1 MKRVKLET
9 ALRNIKK
16 CDIPHLQDQAT
27 LKVINE
33 EDFFYPPHLRQN
45 RVDDDSRVILFSA
58 PGAVGKTALAK
69 HIAFHY
75 GALYWNVAS
84 KPIGGT
90 SFAGEITHAVGVG
103 HGAQQDELYKMLKCG
118 ESLFVLDSFDEAAL
132 ISRRD
137 GIRDFLSEVSGIL
150 SDATAPSI
158 IMTARTEMA
167 QFICDVC
174 DEVGLRI
181 DCYEIDYFEET
192 EASDFLIKYLNFRKI
207 NVNSE
212 QARNID
218 AYITAIKNRL
228 GDEND
233 PRSFIGYAQVL
244 SILARQIE
252 VESRGNPRL
261 DNISSLVQV
270 NGRDRLI
277 FDIIQ
282 QLISREQSK
291 LEQFKE
297 GIRAKYIPL
306 KKENVVDSLYCK
318 KEQLTRLQFLVSTNS
333 ITIDDYAQSAELLPE
348 DQSSYLELLMDWL
361 PQHVFL
367 HNAKVMPIFCDY
379 LLAESLL
386 DSELELFAEEY
397 QCKLP
402 TRVFLDCYLCLNN
415 NCVKSEH
422 IYYLDL
428 AFSSQAG
435 TGSTAYCDIGS
446 VEDEGEGTDEDLS
459 LYLTLTSGTS
469 FSESA
474 IVVKILREPNSPICL
489 CRAENMSINVEG
501 KVVLTPSF
509 LKDVIIRRS
518 SIECDELDLNAP
530 EIIFESYGNEINHVI
545 VRRNISRYPGGR
557 IIIKGTKRLKV
568 ELPSDE
574 LDQYKK
580 QFYEFTQYLHSITLD
595 AGNLSCCDDIEQFVH
610 ALKKVLEQ
618 FKVDRY
624 DGDPAKY
631 KEKIDARC
639 HTGCKA
645 RVLDF
650 LKNVGLIYEDGMMY
664 KASLAKMDEMH
675 ISRVAYNHFDFQ
687 QLQHSYDLYV
697 DWFSNHCA
705 YSSIGQ

>member
-1 MKRVKLET
+1 MERIKLEN
-9 ALRNIKK
+9 ALSGIKK
-16 CDIPHLQDQAT
+16 CNIPNLQDHST
-27 LKVINE
+27 LNVISDE
-33 EDFFYPPHLRQN
+33 EFFYPSHLLQTRS
-45 RVDDDSRVILFSA
+45 DDDSKVILFSA

-75 GALYWNVAS
+75 GALYWNVAL

-90 SFAGEITHAVGVG
+90 AFAGEITHAVGVG
-103 HGAQQDELYKMLKCG
+103 HGARQDELYKKLKCG

-137 GIRDFLSEVSGIL
+137 GIKDFLSEISGIL
-150 SDATAPSI
+150 SDAIAPSI

-174 DEVGLRI
+174 DEVGLGI
-181 DCYEIDYFEET
+181 SCYEIDYFEEA
-192 EASDFLIKYLNFRKI
+192 EASDFIIKYLNFQKI
-207 NVNSE
+207 TVSPE

-252 VESRGNPRL
+252 VENRVNPKL

-270 NGRDRLI
+270 KGSDQLI
-277 FDIIQ
+277 YDIIQ
-282 QLISREQSK
+282 QLIKREQSK
-291 LEQFKE
+291 LEQFKV
-297 GIRAKYIPL
+297 GIRQKYIPL
-306 KKENVVDSLYCK
+306 KKEYVVDSLYCK
-318 KEQLTRLQFLVSTNS
+318 KEQLTRLQFWVSTNS
-333 ITIDDYAQSAELLPE
+333 IKIDDYTQSSELLPE
-348 DQSSYLELLMDWL
+348 DQASYIELLKDWL

-386 DSELELFAEEY
+386 DSELELFSEEY
-397 QCKLP
+397 QSKLP
-402 TRVFLDCYLCLNN
+402 TRVFLDCYLSLNN

-446 VEDEGEGTDEDLS
+446 MDDDCDVTDGDLT
-459 LYLTLTSGTS
+459 LYLTLTSGS
-469 FSESA
+469 SLNESA
-474 IVVKILREPNSPICL
+474 ITVKIVREPNSPICL
-489 CRAENMSINVEG
+489 CRAENMSVNVG
-501 KVVLTPSF
+501 GRVILTPSF
-509 LKDVIIRRS
+509 LKDVTIRRS

-530 EIIFESYGNEINHVI
+530 EVIFESYGNENNHVI
-545 VRRNISRYPGGR
+545 VHRNITRQPGGR

-568 ELPSDE
+568 ELPSDGM
-574 LDQYKK
+574 DQYKK
-580 QFYEFTQYLHSITLD
+580 QFYEFAQYLHSITSD
-595 AGNLSCCDDIEQFVH
+595 RDNLSCCDDIEQFVH

-645 RVLDF
+645 RVLEF
-650 LKNVGLIYEDGMMY
+650 SKHVGLIYEDGMMY
-664 KASLAKMDEMH
+664 KASLEKMDELH

-687 QLQHSYDLYV
+687 QLQHSYDLYA
-697 DWFSNHCA
+697 DWFSKHCI
-705 YSSIGQ
+705 Y